1 MQIAQVST
9 QIPDSST
16 VHIFLIPSW
25 YPNKKVPHQGLFI
38 SEQIKALSAHD
49 EAYNFSVF
57 SWGNDEFFVPMR
69 RPVDAISAV
78 LRRMGATRRFQR
90 VALVN
95 EYLYPVLTFH
105 HWIPAFTEWRLFRA
119 ANRAFKDSQSR
130 SGKISIIHAHC
141 SYPGGV
147 IAHKLARQHNL
158 PYLITEH
165 SGPFP
170 APSLEGSKRVVRSM
184 LTALQSATAVIAV
197 SSALSQIVES
207 FCSRK
212 IRVIP
217 NLVNESHFL
226 LKAPLNEPFSFIT
239 IADLTFEKGL
249 PILIEAIAL
258 CKSQGL
264 NPHIEIV
271 GIGPEEEQLKIRSE
285 KLGIAELISWKGRV
299 HPDLVSA
306 HLKNSNCLILPSRGE
321 TFGVVLVEALMSG
334 LPIIATD
341 CGGPRDIVNDVNGTL
356 IAIDD
361 ARQLA
366 DAMKNIIMN
375 FNQYDSDLIRRQAIE
390 KFGCAAIS
398 NELRSV
404 YREVLK

>member
-1 MQIAQVST
+1 
-9 QIPDSST
+9 
-16 VHIFLIPSW
+16 
-25 YPNKKVPHQGLFI
+25 
-38 SEQIKALSAHD
+38 
-49 EAYNFSVF
+49 
-57 SWGNDEFFVPMR
+57 
-69 RPVDAISAV
+69 
-78 LRRMGATRRFQR
+78 
-90 VALVN
+90 
-95 EYLYPVLTFH
+95 
-105 HWIPAFTEWRLFRA
+105 
-119 ANRAFKDSQSR
+119 
-130 SGKISIIHAHC
+130 
-141 SYPGGV
+141 
-147 IAHKLARQHNL
+147 
-158 PYLITEH
+158 
-165 SGPFP
+165 
-170 APSLEGSKRVVRSM
+170 M

-366 DAMKNIIMN
+366 DAMKNMIMN

-404 YREVLK
+404 YRDVLK